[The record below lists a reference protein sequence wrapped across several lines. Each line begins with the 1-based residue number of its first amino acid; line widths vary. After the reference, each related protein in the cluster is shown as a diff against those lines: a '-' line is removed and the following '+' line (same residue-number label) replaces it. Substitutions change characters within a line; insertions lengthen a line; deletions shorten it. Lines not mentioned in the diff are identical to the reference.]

1 MRADLDTI
9 AAVATPAG
17 RGAIG
22 VVRVSGPL
30 VRTIASRIT
39 GSTLTPRR
47 VSHRVFVDEGG
58 QPLDQGLAFFLEGPH
73 SFTGE
78 DVLELQGH
86 GSPIVM
92 GLLLDRV
99 CALGARL
106 ARPGEFSERA
116 FLNGKIDLTQ
126 AEAVADLIGSL
137 TTRAAQGALHALQGE
152 FSLRVRQVLE
162 ALIGLRAR
170 IEGCL
175 DFSEEDVASFDSGAL
190 EDTLSGI
197 LTGIERLMADAHR
210 GQVLRDGARVAIAGR
225 PNVGKSSLLN
235 RLARRECAIVTEYP
249 GTTRDAIH
257 VQLDIDGLA
266 VELFDTAGVRDT
278 EDPIEQE
285 GIRRTEAV
293 VQGADHVLWVSDAA
307 DPTQDPGTA
316 AMALGDVCRVTEV
329 HNKIDLVGMAPCLEH
344 GPTHPHVYLSAKTGA
359 GLPLL
364 ERHLR
369 EAAGLSDVGTGG
381 FSARRRHVGA
391 LARARDAL
399 RDAWDA
405 TAAGAGEEIIAE
417 HLRMAQREL
426 SEITGEFTS
435 EELLGEI
442 FSTFCI
448 GK

>member
-1 MRADLDTI
+1 M
-9 AAVATPAG
+9 
-17 RGAIG
+17 
-22 VVRVSGPL
+22 
-30 VRTIASRIT
+30 
-39 GSTLTPRR
+39 
-47 VSHRVFVDEGG
+47 SHRVFLDEGG
-58 QPLDQGLAFFLEGPH
+58 QPLDQGLVFFLEGPH

-78 DVLELQGH
+78 DILELQGH

-175 DFSEEDVASFDSGAL
+175 DFSEEDVASFDSAAL
-190 EDTLSGI
+190 EDTLSEI
-197 LTGIERLMADAHR
+197 LTRIERLMADAHR

-266 VELFDTAGVRDT
+266 VELFDTAGMRET

-307 DPTQDPGTA
+307 DPTRGPGDGSDGTRGR
-316 AMALGDVCRVTEV
+316 LPGDR
-329 HNKIDLVGMAPCLEH
+329 
-344 GPTHPHVYLSAKTGA
+344 GP
-359 GLPLL
+359 
-364 ERHLR
+364 
-369 EAAGLSDVGTGG
+369 
-381 FSARRRHVGA
+381 
-391 LARARDAL
+391 
-399 RDAWDA
+399 
-405 TAAGAGEEIIAE
+405 
-417 HLRMAQREL
+417 
-426 SEITGEFTS
+426 
-435 EELLGEI
+435 
-442 FSTFCI
+442 
-448 GK
+448 

>member
-1 MRADLDTI
+1 MHADQDTI

-17 RGAIG
+17 HGAIG
-22 VVRVSGPL
+22 IVRVSGPL
-30 VRTIASRIT
+30 VRTIARLVT
-39 GSTLTPRR
+39 GGTLTPRWI
-47 VSHRVFVDEGG
+47 SHRAFLDASGE
-58 QPLDQGLAFFLEGPH
+58 PLDQGLAFFLEGPH

-137 TTRAAQGALHALQGE
+137 TTRAAQGALHSLQGE

-162 ALIGLRAR
+162 ALTGLRAR
-170 IEGCL
+170 IEGAL
-175 DFSEEDVASFDSGAL
+175 DFSDEGVASFGSGAL
-190 EDTLSGI
+190 VDTLSGI

-210 GQVLRDGARVAIAGR
+210 GQVLRDGARIAIAGR

-266 VELFDTAGVRDT
+266 VELFDTAGVRET

-285 GIRRTEAV
+285 GIRRTDAV
-293 VQGADHVLWVSDAA
+293 LQGADHVLWVNDAA
-307 DPTQDPGTA
+307 DPTEDPATTA
-316 AMALGDVCRVTEV
+316 MVPGPGRVTEV
-329 HNKIDLVGMAPCLEH
+329 HNKIDLVGMEPRLEH
-344 GPTHPHVYLSAKTGA
+344 GPTYSHVYLSAKTGA

-369 EAAGLSDVGTGG
+369 EAAGLCDVGTEG

-391 LARARDAL
+391 LGRARDAL
-399 RDAWDA
+399 RDACDA
-405 TAAGAGEEIIAE
+405 AAAGTGEEIIAE
-417 HLRMAQREL
+417 HLRMAQHPL
-426 SEITGEFTS
+426 SEITGEVTT